1 MVIFTK
7 ERNNLA
13 NGAMI
18 AINPKHVTGLEI
30 PASKEE
36 VRVGLTSGI
45 IILSFL
51 TAQDAK
57 QAFETLTFA
66 C

>member
-13 NGAMI
+13 NSEMI
-18 AINPKHVTGLEI
+18 AINAKHVTALEI

-36 VRVGLTSGI
+36 IRVGLTSGI

-57 QAFETLTFA
+57 QAFETLNFA

>member
-7 ERNNLA
+7 EQNNLA
-13 NGAMI
+13 NSLKV
-18 AINPKHVTGLEI
+18 AINAQHVTALEI
-30 PASKEE
+30 LASKKEI
-36 VRVGLTSGI
+36 RVGLTSGV
-45 IILSFL
+45 IILIFL